1 MNFDLAYQLEENHV
15 TVIPD
20 VSLIKPNPYIAPEVY
35 LKQEP
40 SEATDL
46 FSVGVILFE
55 LLAGRT
61 PFKASADLAATGGH
75 LQDAQLKGLPKTIP
89 DIALQVIQTLVQTEP
104 DKRFQRAEEVLELLV
119 PVKAVEQTPLPSNRE
134 LGQGETYDL
143 FQIEALHAR
152 AVIPRSTAP
161 SAARSRN
168 VWP

>member
-1 MNFDLAYQLEENHV
+1 LPVERL
-15 TVIPD
+15 
-20 VSLIKPNPYIAPEVY
+20 
-35 LKQEP
+35 
-40 SEATDL
+40 
-46 FSVGVILFE
+46 
-55 LLAGRT
+55 
-61 PFKASADLAATGGH
+61 FKASADLAATGGH
-75 LQDAQLKGLPKTIP
+75 LQDAQFKGLPKTIP
-89 DIALQVIQTLVQTEP
+89 DIALQVIRTLVQTEP
-104 DKRFQRAEEVLELLV
+104 DKRFQRAEEVLELFV